1 MAKEEPQNPSL
12 PLPRVLAEEFEQLH
26 GHAPGIDFT
35 ASPAEQLKQY
45 WAAVHALEEKPAA
58 LCLSGGGIR
67 SATFALGILQGLARC
82 GLLQRFHYLSTVS
95 GGGYIG
101 GWLTAWIENADRG
114 LGEVIGKLAH
124 PRRHT
129 RPNPEPEQIKNLRSY
144 SNYLSPRLGLLSADA
159 WTLGGTYLRNLIL
172 NWFVLIPLLAA
183 VLAVPWIYTAILMKN
198 PAPYTFALMWA
209 GGVCVA
215 IGVAFMGINL
225 PCGGN
230 KRASQP
236 RFLLFCALPILLAAI
251 FMTIHWAWF
260 RNYERPLPQWSFLG
274 LTATHPSIFFIYL
287 GVAIHLLSWAS
298 SLLRAHGFRLTE
310 FLAVIVSGGVGGWL
324 LWFGAARIFN
334 QPLAVA
340 ELYTCFAVPLFLSF
354 IFLAIMVFAG
364 ISSRWTGDP
373 DREWWGRAAGWF
385 LALAIGWI
393 LISGLV
399 VFGPLLLS
407 WTGSAISTLSLG
419 SLAGLLTIWA
429 GRSSA
434 IPANE
439 KQAGTASRG
448 ALLLAQGARVAS
460 VLFVAVLMIV
470 ITKGTTALVKF
481 AGTSLKIPW
490 NLEAPSGVV
499 GRKVEYLN
507 IILYTP
513 AWLISSIALAL
524 VLFGLAMAYL
534 INTNKF
540 SLHAMYRDRL
550 IRAYLGASNK
560 ARDPNPFTG
569 FDEADN
575 WCMRDLWSREKF
587 NGKLLP
593 VINVALNLVGGGNLA
608 WQERKAAS
616 FTISPL
622 HCGSASVG
630 YRKTDGPDGQRYG
643 GGGGISLGG
652 AMTLSGAAASPNM
665 GYHSSAVV
673 TFILTLLNVRLG
685 AWLGNPG
692 KSGDKTFQL
701 NYPNFRVRPILS
713 EAFGLTN
720 ETNPYVYLSDGGHFE
735 NLGLYEMVL
744 RRCHFI
750 VVSDAGQDPAC
761 SFVDLGGAVRKIRI
775 DLGVAIE
782 FDEIPIFSRDDESVE
797 GRGRHAAIGRI
808 RYAPVDGPD
817 APDGVIVYV
826 KPACYGEEPRDIYE
840 YFKSNKT
847 FPHESTVD
855 QFFTESQFESYRMLG
870 VHTMEKLCPEKSAD
884 FPAFVQSVRTH
895 LAGERPA

>member
-1 MAKEEPQNPSL
+1 MARKPQNPSL
-12 PLPRVLAEEFEQLH
+12 PLPQVLAEEFEQLH
-26 GHAPGIDFT
+26 GHAPDIDFT
-35 ASPAEQLKQY
+35 APHPEQLKQY
-45 WAAVHALEEKPAA
+45 WAAVHQLEDKQTA

-82 GLLQRFHYLSTVS
+82 GLLHKFHYLSTVS

-114 LGEVIGKLAH
+114 LGEVIAKLAD
-124 PRRHT
+124 PRRDT
-129 RPNPEPEQIKNLRSY
+129 RPNPEPEQIRNLRSY
-144 SNYLSPRLGLLSADA
+144 SNYLSPRLGLLSADT
-159 WTLGGTYLRNLIL
+159 WTLAGTYVRNLIL

-183 VLAVPWIYTAILMKN
+183 VLTIPWIYTAILMTS
-198 PAPYTFALMWA
+198 PPPYTLSLMGV

-230 KRASQP
+230 KRAGQS
-236 RFLLFCALPILLAAI
+236 RFLFFCAFPILLAAI
-251 FMTIHWAWF
+251 FLTIHWAWF
-260 RNYERPLPQWSFLG
+260 RYYERPLPQWSFLG
-274 LTATHPSIFFIYL
+274 IMPPHPSTFFIYL
-287 GVAIHLLSWAS
+287 GIGIHLLSWAS
-298 SLLRAHGFRLTE
+298 SLFRAHGFRLTE
-310 FLAVIVSGGVGGWL
+310 FLAVLVSGGAGGWL
-324 LWFGAARIFN
+324 LWLGAAKIFN
-334 QPLAVA
+334 QPVAVA
-340 ELYTCFAVPLFLSF
+340 ELYSCFAVPVVLSF
-354 IFLAIMVFAG
+354 IFLAIMIFAG

-393 LISGLV
+393 LLSALV
-399 VFGPLLLS
+399 IFGPLLLS
-407 WTGSAISTLSLG
+407 WTASTISTLSLG
-419 SLAGLLTIWA
+419 GVAGLLTIWA
-429 GRSSA
+429 SRSSSV
-434 IPANE
+434 PANE
-439 KQAGTASRG
+439 KQVSNASRLG
-448 ALLLAQGARVAS
+448 RLLAQGARVAS
-460 VLFVAVLMIV
+460 LLFVAILMIL

-481 AGTSLKIPW
+481 VGNSLLIPW
-490 NLEAPSGVV
+490 NLEAVSGVV

-507 IILYTP
+507 VLLYTP
-513 AWLISSIALAL
+513 TWLISSIALAL
-524 VLFGLAMAYL
+524 VLLGLVMAHL

-550 IRAYLGASNK
+550 IRAYLGASNP
-560 ARDPNPFTG
+560 ARNPNPFTG
-569 FDEADN
+569 FDDN
-575 WCMRDLWSREKF
+575 DNLRLRRIWSREKF

-593 VINVALNLVGGGNLA
+593 IINIALNLVGGKNLA

-630 YRKTDGPDGQRYG
+630 YRKTDGPKGQRYG
-643 GGGGISLGG
+643 GDEGVSLGG
-652 AMTLSGAAASPNM
+652 AMTVSGAAASPNM
-665 GYHSSAVV
+665 GFHSSAVV

-692 KSGDKTFQL
+692 PAGDKTFQL
-701 NYPNFRVRPILS
+701 NYPNLSVRPILS

-720 ETNPYVYLSDGGHFE
+720 ETNPYVYLSDGGHFD

-750 VVSDAGQDPAC
+750 VVSDAGADPQC
-761 SFVDLGGAVRKIRI
+761 SFSDLGGAVRKIRI
-775 DLGVAIE
+775 DLGIAIE
-782 FDEIPIFSRDDESVE
+782 FDEIPIFPRDDERIE

-817 APDGVIVYV
+817 APDGIIVYV
-826 KPACYGEEPRDIYE
+826 KPACYGQEPRDIYE

-847 FPHESTVD
+847 FPHESTAD

-870 VHTMEKLCPEKSAD
+870 VHTIDKMCPGKSAD
-884 FPAFVQSVRTH
+884 LPAFVRSVQAH
-895 LAGERPA
+895 LADQKPA